1 MKNKGFTLLET
12 IIYLALF
19 SVLMSG
25 ALVAVYTL
33 LQSGT
38 QNLNAIS
45 IQAEGTFI
53 SRKLSW
59 ALSGATTV
67 VVPNAS
73 TIIITRPELGSQS
86 PLTITE
92 DAGTFSIAQGTG
104 TPVPFTNSF
113 LTVAHTNIALTPEH
127 AGVPSF
133 IQMRYTINDAP
144 FVFETYLKQ

>member
-38 QNLNAIS
+38 QNLNATS

-53 SRKLSW
+53 NRKLSW
-59 ALSGATTV
+59 ALSGATAVTA
-67 VVPNAS
+67 PNTY
-73 TIIITRPELGSQS
+73 TIIITRPDLGTES

-92 DAGTFSIAQGTG
+92 HNEIFFIARGTG
-104 TPVPFTNSF
+104 GANAFTNSF
-113 LTVAHTNIALTPEH
+113 LTVANTNINLIQAYGGKPT
-127 AGVPSF
+127 F
-133 IQMRYTINDAP
+133 IEMRYTVNDVP

>member
-12 IIYLALF
+12 IIYLGLF

-53 SRKLSW
+53 NRKLSW

-67 VVPNAS
+67 TVPDLH
-73 TIIITRPELGSQS
+73 TIIIIRPDLGTESH
-86 PLTITE
+86 LTITE
-92 DAGTFSIAQGTG
+92 QNGAFSIARGTEEP
-104 TPVPFTNSF
+104 TPFTNSF
-113 LTVAHTNIALTPEH
+113 LTIANTNINLVPGHGEVTP
-127 AGVPSF
+127 F
-133 IQMRYTINDAP
+133 IQMRYTINDVP
-144 FVFETYLKQ
+144 FVFETYLK